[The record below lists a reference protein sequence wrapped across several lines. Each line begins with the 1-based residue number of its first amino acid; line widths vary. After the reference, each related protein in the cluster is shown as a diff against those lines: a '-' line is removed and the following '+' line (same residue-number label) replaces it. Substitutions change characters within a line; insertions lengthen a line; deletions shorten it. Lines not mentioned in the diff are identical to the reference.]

1 MTLPINQQ
9 PPIINTNQFMGS
21 VPTSGSIDSLM
32 PMLTNSIITITGM
45 RDGNIINA
53 IIGIIFLSLF
63 NKIMAAIPIVI
74 SYIHSKFTGYFN
86 RSRMNTYASIALS
99 SMAEKRPT
107 GTIVYE
113 KIKDNQENII
123 VSALINYI
131 SSLDTC
137 KFLIFNCDYYVGNN
151 EEFQLKPDVMC
162 RVLRYAKDDKGKI
175 CEYIF
180 EIFSYVYDT
189 EYLKNFVAGIVRE
202 YNAEKTNN
210 LGKQSYYFNEIYEQI
225 PKSMDGCY
233 RFEMAR
239 KNISFDMVPFHTNK
253 SLRNVFGEHLSIIK
267 KRVDTFV
274 NNPRWYEEKGIP
286 YTLGIMLS
294 GPPGTGKTSLIKA
307 VAKDTRRHIFNISL
321 RQTTTQTQL
330 KNLFYNP
337 EIHVLRNGSNEIV
350 NIPLDKRLYVIE
362 DIDCL
367 TDIVISREVQ
377 PSSTLKSDYS
387 TDIRQIRNL
396 ITPIRPG
403 EHTVGTGS
411 LAQSLDTGSLAQSIC
426 TGSLAQSLGTDKG
439 GLAPPVLDVTVG
451 TGSLAQSLDTD
462 KGGLAPPVPD
472 VTPILRPPG
481 VGSELSVNGIK
492 FDNTSNNFEP
502 TGLSNLMAAEVNEV
516 YGTNVNMDICGS
528 NNTSMYC
535 MSASRSLDEMF
546 STNLTGSTPDVS
558 PVWTKPLLQTVNSN
572 NQYTMGGTMG
582 STTGSTS
589 ACKDNETPNN
599 ITNDTTMKI
608 QNTEQHPEQLNLSFL
623 LNLLDGVL
631 ETPGRILIITTNHP
645 EHLDKAL
652 IRPGRVDI
660 HLQVGKCTQG
670 MIIDILRFFYNNP
683 NITISNWEY
692 QNAITPA
699 EVNKI
704 ILNNFDNC
712 EEAIAEIRYKTTA
725 MTSTVN
731 QQSNDWNLA
740 DRVCG
745 RE

>member
-1 MTLPINQQ
+1 MTLPQNQ
-9 PPIINTNQFMGS
+9 PPPLFANQAFMGS
-21 VPTSGSIDSLM
+21 GTITGGIDSMM

-53 IIGIIFLSLF
+53 IIGIIFLTLF
-63 NKIMAAIPIVI
+63 NKIMAAIPLVI
-74 SYIHSKFTGYFN
+74 TFIHTKATNYFN
-86 RSRMNTYASIALS
+86 KSRMNTYASIALS
-99 SMAEKRPT
+99 SLSEKKPT

-113 KIKDNQENII
+113 KIKDNQENI
-123 VSALINYI
+123 VVTALINYI

-162 RVLRYAKDDKGKI
+162 RVLKYTKDDKGKI

-225 PKSMDGCY
+225 PKSMDGTY

-239 KNISFDMVPFHTNK
+239 KNLSFDMVPFHTNK

-267 KRVDTFV
+267 KRVDTFI

-367 TDIVISREVQ
+367 TDIVISRTYKKTENTPILFTTQSGTVNTGILAQ
-377 PSSTLKSDYS
+377 SDVPAFSRPHLVGLKLSENGNQESS
-387 TDIRQIRNL
+387 
-396 ITPIRPG
+396 ITPPKESTTQISEIKRRRFLSPIKTGRHVIKLNPG
-403 EHTVGTGS
+403 EHIEFDS
-411 LAQSLDTGSLAQSIC
+411 NEPYAIEPI
-426 TGSLAQSLGTDKG
+426 
-439 GLAPPVLDVTVG
+439 GLSKLMEEEV
-451 TGSLAQSLDTD
+451 
-462 KGGLAPPVPD
+462 
-472 VTPILRPPG
+472 
-481 VGSELSVNGIK
+481 SELY
-492 FDNTSNNFEP
+492 
-502 TGLSNLMAAEVNEV
+502 GLSSVGGQCNSEM
-516 YGTNVNMDICGS
+516 NM
-528 NNTSMYC
+528 SMYGN
-535 MSASRSLDEMF
+535 SAARSLDEMF
-546 STNLTGSTPDVS
+546 NTNLSGQYNFVPSANINNHHPQE
-558 PVWTKPLLQTVNSN
+558 KINSN
-572 NQYTMGGTMG
+572 QSNGDTITEHHNNNGQNQ
-582 STTGSTS
+582 S
-589 ACKDNETPNN
+589 KKNN
-599 ITNDTTMKI
+599 SNSKNDP
-608 QNTEQHPEQLNLSFL
+608 HPEQLNLSFL

-645 EHLDKAL
+645 ERLDKAL

-660 HLQVGKCTQG
+660 HLQVGNCSQD
-670 MIIDILRFFYNNP
+670 MIVDILRFFYNNQMI
-683 NITISNWEY
+683 NISDWKYEK
-692 QNAITPA
+692 AITPA

-704 ILNNFDNC
+704 ILNNFDNPTA
-712 EEAIAEIRYKTTA
+712 AIAEICAKT
-725 MTSTVN
+725 SN
-731 QQSNDWNLA
+731 QWTNDNLA
-740 DRVCG
+740 DQICG
-745 RE
+745 E

>member
-1 MTLPINQQ
+1 MTLSPNIN
-9 PPIINTNQFMGS
+9 PHINGNTNYL
-21 VPTSGSIDSLM
+21 SGNGIGLDNMM

-53 IIGIIFLSLF
+53 ILGIIFLTLF
-63 NKIMAAIPIVI
+63 NKIMAAIPVI
-74 SYIHSKFTGYFN
+74 ITFIHSKASAYFYK
-86 RSRMNTYASIALS
+86 SRMNTYASIALS
-99 SMAEKRPT
+99 SLSEKRPT

-151 EEFQLKPDVMC
+151 EEFQLKPNVMC
-162 RVLRYAKDDKGKI
+162 RVLKYTKDDKGKI

-210 LGKQSYYFNEIYEQI
+210 LGKQSYYFNEVYEQI
-225 PKSMDGCY
+225 PKSMDGTY

-239 KNISFDMVPFHTNK
+239 KNLSFDMVPFHTNK
-253 SLRNVFGEHLSIIK
+253 SLKNVFGEHLSIIK
-267 KRVDTFV
+267 KRVDTFI

-367 TDIVISREVQ
+367 TDIVISRDAKVNTYLEMHTNDNPRTQ
-377 PSSTLKSDYS
+377 PTELQTDIKNIKMRGLQPITLK
-387 TDIRQIRNL
+387 
-396 ITPIRPG
+396 PG
-403 EHTVGTGS
+403 EQIAFDEPPYQVEPSGMSS
-411 LAQSLDTGSLAQSIC
+411 LSSLM
-426 TGSLAQSLGTDKG
+426 
-439 GLAPPVLDVTVG
+439 
-451 TGSLAQSLDTD
+451 
-462 KGGLAPPVPD
+462 
-472 VTPILRPPG
+472 
-481 VGSELSVNGIK
+481 E
-492 FDNTSNNFEP
+492 E
-502 TGLSNLMAAEVNEV
+502 EVNEL
-516 YGTNVNMDICGS
+516 YGSSFGFGTCGS
-528 NNTSMYC
+528 ASDIYTS
-535 MSASRSLDEMF
+535 SSSRALDEMF
-546 STNLTGSTPDVS
+546 NTNLIRGARFPPCTTAISTM
-558 PVWTKPLLQTVNSN
+558 T
-572 NQYTMGGTMG
+572 
-582 STTGSTS
+582 STS
-589 ACKDNETPNN
+589 ASTLSNCSEPQSKDNQADNSKNKLNEP
-599 ITNDTTMKI
+599 
-608 QNTEQHPEQLNLSFL
+608 HPEQLNLSFI

-645 EHLDKAL
+645 ERLDKAL
-652 IRPGRVDI
+652 IRPGRIDI
-660 HLQVGKCTQG
+660 HLQVGNCSQE

-683 NITISNWEY
+683 SITIPDWDY
-692 QNAITPA
+692 TIAITPA

-704 ILNNFDNC
+704 ILNNFDNP
-712 EEAIAEIRYKTTA
+712 ELAIIEIRVKTGA
-725 MTSTVN
+725 LNNENNV
-731 QQSNDWNLA
+731 DLI
-740 DRVCG
+740 CG
-745 RE
+745 LN

>member
-1 MTLPINQQ
+1 MTLSNNQQ
-9 PPIINTNQFMGS
+9 LPPIFANNHFTGS
-21 VPTSGSIDSLM
+21 YQMPGIGSGIDSMM

-53 IIGIIFLSLF
+53 IIGIIFLTLF
-63 NKIMAAIPIVI
+63 NKIMAAIPLVI
-74 SYIHSKFTGYFN
+74 TFIHTRATAYFYK
-86 RSRMNTYASIALS
+86 SRMNTYASIALS
-99 SMAEKRPT
+99 SLAEKRPT

-113 KIKDNQENII
+113 KIKDNQENI
-123 VSALINYI
+123 VVTALINYI

-162 RVLRYAKDDKGKI
+162 RVLKYNKDDKGKI

-225 PKSMDGCY
+225 PKSMDGSY

-239 KNISFDMVPFHTNK
+239 KNLSFDMVPFHTNK

-267 KRVDTFV
+267 KRVDTFI

-367 TDIVISREVQ
+367 TDIVISRSKKSDKLLETNTNNYPSASHINYPRTQ
-377 PSSTLKSDYS
+377 FQQQAEPKTELQKIQQLIASRLSKSSTSINKVIGINPDEYIEFDDENAKTL
-387 TDIRQIRNL
+387 
-396 ITPIRPG
+396 
-403 EHTVGTGS
+403 
-411 LAQSLDTGSLAQSIC
+411 QSKELHGLSGLMSEEVSELYGYETMFNSQNYGNNF
-426 TGSLAQSLGTDKG
+426 SLGT
-439 GLAPPVLDVTVG
+439 
-451 TGSLAQSLDTD
+451 
-462 KGGLAPPVPD
+462 
-472 VTPILRPPG
+472 
-481 VGSELSVNGIK
+481 N
-492 FDNTSNNFEP
+492 
-502 TGLSNLMAAEVNEV
+502 AA
-516 YGTNVNMDICGS
+516 
-528 NNTSMYC
+528 
-535 MSASRSLDEMF
+535 RSLEEMYN
-546 STNLTGSTPDVS
+546 TDL
-558 PVWTKPLLQTVNSN
+558 
-572 NQYTMGGTMG
+572 GG
-582 STTGSTS
+582 
-589 ACKDNETPNN
+589 NN
-599 ITNDTTMKI
+599 IKLEQFKEKTNTNDKDDEKAE
-608 QNTEQHPEQLNLSFL
+608 QNNNKTANDPHPEQLNLSFL

-645 EHLDKAL
+645 ERLDKAL

-660 HLQVGKCTQG
+660 HLQVGNCSRE
-670 MIIDILRFFYNNP
+670 MIIDILRFFYNDPIINFP
-683 NITISNWEY
+683 DWNYEKP
-692 QNAITPA
+692 ITPA

-704 ILNNFDNC
+704 ILNNFDNPNA
-712 EEAIAEIRYKTTA
+712 AITEIRIKTR
-725 MTSTVN
+725 N
-731 QQSNDWNLA
+731 QHQDDNLA
-740 DRVCG
+740 DLLCG
-745 RE
+745 E

>member
-21 VPTSGSIDSLM
+21 VPTSDSIDSLM

-74 SYIHSKFTGYFN
+74 AYIHSKFTGYFN

-99 SMAEKRPT
+99 SLAEKRPT

-113 KIKDNQENII
+113 KIKDNQENI
-123 VSALINYI
+123 VVTALINYI

-377 PSSTLKSDYS
+377 PSATQVQPSSTLKSDYS

-403 EHTVGTGS
+403 EHTV
-411 LAQSLDTGSLAQSIC
+411 DTGVS
-426 TGSLAQSLGTDKG
+426 AQSLGTDNVG
-439 GLAPPVLDVTVG
+439 QAPPVI
-451 TGSLAQSLDTD
+451 
-462 KGGLAPPVPD
+462 D
-472 VTPILRPPG
+472 VTPILRRDLLGSSGQSSIHPPL
-481 VGSELSVNGIK
+481 VGSELSVNDIQ

-516 YGTNVNMDICGS
+516 YGMNVNMDICGS

-546 STNLTGSTPDVS
+546 STNLTGPTPDVS

-572 NQYTMGGTMG
+572 NQYTMGSTTG

-589 ACKDNETPNN
+589 ACKDNDTTNN
-599 ITNDTTMKI
+599 TTNDTTMKI
-608 QNTEQHPEQLNLSFL
+608 QNTKQPEQHPEQLNLSFL

-683 NITISNWEY
+683 SITISNWEY

-725 MTSTVN
+725 MTSNVN
-731 QQSNDWNLA
+731 QQCNDGTLA

>member
-1 MTLPINQQ
+1 MTITGTNTAGQ
-9 PPIINTNQFMGS
+9 TNQFIPPMPFGFGQQNM
-21 VPTSGSIDSLM
+21 PFSGSIDSMM

-53 IIGIIFLSLF
+53 IIGIIFLTLF
-63 NKIMAAIPIVI
+63 NKIMAVIPLII
-74 SYIHSKFTGYFN
+74 TYIHGKATNYFN
-86 RSRMNTYASIALS
+86 KSQMNTYASIALS
-99 SMAEKRPT
+99 SLAAKRPT

-113 KIKDNQENII
+113 KIKDNQENI
-123 VSALINYI
+123 VVTALINYI

-162 RVLRYAKDDKGKI
+162 RVLKYTKDDKGKI

-225 PKSMDGCY
+225 PKSMDGSY

-239 KNISFDMVPFHTNK
+239 KNLSFDMVPFHTNK
-253 SLRNVFGEHLSIIK
+253 SLRNVFGEHLAIIK
-267 KRVDTFV
+267 KRVDTFI

-337 EIHVLRNGSNEIV
+337 EIHVLRNGGNEIV

-367 TDIVISREVQ
+367 TDIVISR
-377 PSSTLKSDYS
+377 
-387 TDIRQIRNL
+387 
-396 ITPIRPG
+396 
-403 EHTVGTGS
+403 S
-411 LAQSLDTGSLAQSIC
+411 LAQSVTNIRPSTTTTQIINHPSTTAQQPELKTEIQKIQKLIAKKLSKSS
-426 TGSLAQSLGTDKG
+426 TSVSNNK
-439 GLAPPVLDVTVG
+439 
-451 TGSLAQSLDTD
+451 
-462 KGGLAPPVPD
+462 VP
-472 VTPILRPPG
+472 
-481 VGSELSVNGIK
+481 GIK
-492 FDNTSNNFEP
+492 PGDSEYINFEFDVPTKEP
-502 TGLSNLMAAEVNEV
+502 TGLSSLMEEEINELYGSSLGFGPANGYSDI
-516 YGTNVNMDICGS
+516 YGT
-528 NNTSMYC
+528 
-535 MSASRSLDEMF
+535 SAARSLDEMF
-546 STNLTGSTPDVS
+546 NSDLGGSRFRLEPRPDAINNNS
-558 PVWTKPLLQTVNSN
+558 HNDPEPVNNSDNTQSKP
-572 NQYTMGGTMG
+572 
-582 STTGSTS
+582 S
-589 ACKDNETPNN
+589 AKNKPNA
-599 ITNDTTMKI
+599 DT
-608 QNTEQHPEQLNLSFL
+608 HPEQLNLSFL

-660 HLQVGKCTQG
+660 HLQVGNCSAE
-670 MIIDILRFFYNNP
+670 MIIDILRFFYNDN
-683 NITISNWEY
+683 TISIPDWDY
-692 QNAITPA
+692 QQAITPA

-704 ILNNFDNC
+704 ILNNFDNVDA
-712 EEAIAEIRYKTTA
+712 AIREILAKTG
-725 MTSTVN
+725 
-731 QQSNDWNLA
+731 QLYRSN
-740 DRVCG
+740 
-745 RE
+745 

>member
-1 MTLPINQQ
+1 MTLSH
-9 PPIINTNQFMGS
+9 NTNS
-21 VPTSGSIDSLM
+21 NINPTIIPNMNHFSGNSIGLDNMM

-53 IIGIIFLSLF
+53 IIGIIFLTLF

-74 SYIHSKFTGYFN
+74 AFIGNKVSIYFN
-86 RSRMNTYASIALS
+86 KSRMNNYATIALS
-99 SMAEKRPT
+99 SLAEKRPT

-151 EEFQLKPDVMC
+151 EEFQLKPNVMC
-162 RVLRYAKDDKGKI
+162 RVLKYTKDDKGKI

-210 LGKQSYYFNEIYEQI
+210 LGKQSYYFNEVYEQI
-225 PKSMDGCY
+225 PKSMDGTY

-239 KNISFDMVPFHTNK
+239 KNMSFDMVPFHTNK
-253 SLRNVFGEHLSIIK
+253 SLKNVFGEHLSIIK
-267 KRVDTFV
+267 KRVDTFI

-367 TDIVISREVQ
+367 TDIVISRDANSNSISQ
-377 PSSTLKSDYS
+377 SINPLQQIQNNPSTQTPHNNLEPK
-387 TDIRQIRNL
+387 TDISKLRNRFVHEPL
-396 ITPIRPG
+396 KLKPG
-403 EHTVGTGS
+403 EQIAFDDFS
-411 LAQSLDTGSLAQSIC
+411 LQTQVEPKGMSSLSM
-426 TGSLAQSLGTDKG
+426 
-439 GLAPPVLDVTVG
+439 
-451 TGSLAQSLDTD
+451 
-462 KGGLAPPVPD
+462 
-472 VTPILRPPG
+472 
-481 VGSELSVNGIK
+481 
-492 FDNTSNNFEP
+492 
-502 TGLSNLMAAEVNEV
+502 LMEEEVNEL
-516 YGTNVNMDICGS
+516 YGIAFGFAGGS
-528 NNTSMYC
+528 DSSGMYTS
-535 MSASRSLDEMF
+535 SSRALDEMF
-546 STNLTGSTPDVS
+546 NTNLTGCAKLVP
-558 PVWTKPLLQTVNSN
+558 
-572 NQYTMGGTMG
+572 
-582 STTGSTS
+582 STTGISTMTSLSTS
-589 ACKDNETPNN
+589 THSNSSEPLSKDNQADNSINKLAEP
-599 ITNDTTMKI
+599 
-608 QNTEQHPEQLNLSFL
+608 HPEQLNLSFI

-645 EHLDKAL
+645 EKLDKAL
-652 IRPGRVDI
+652 IRPGRIDI
-660 HLQVGKCTQG
+660 HLQVGNCSQE
-670 MIIDILRFFYNNP
+670 MIIEILRFFYNNP
-683 NITISNWEY
+683 SITISDWEY
-692 QNAITPA
+692 ARAITPA

-704 ILNNFDNC
+704 ILNNFDNPVL
-712 EEAIAEIRYKTTA
+712 AIEEIRGKTGAINNENNENNT
-725 MTSTVN
+725 TV
-731 QQSNDWNLA
+731 DLI
-740 DRVCG
+740 CG
-745 RE
+745 LN